1 MTYPSEFPPHALRDY
16 AFIADGERGALVGPR
31 GDLAWMCLP
40 AWDSDAAFSTL
51 IGGSGFYA
59 VTPIDPFTWGGYY
72 DRRSLVWNS
81 RWVTTRGIVES
92 RDALALPGDQE
103 TAVILRRIK
112 AVEGDARLR
121 VVLDVRA
128 GFGAEAMRG
137 THRDERGVWT
147 GHSGAIEFRWSGAQI
162 THRGGSR
169 PLSFELDLVAGQTHD
184 LVLELTSSSLS
195 SEIPISDSLWSATE
209 EGWRA
214 AVPELNDR
222 ILGRHDAEQAIAVL
236 RGLTSMN
243 GGMVAAATMSLPE
256 RADQNRNYDY
266 RYAWIRDQC
275 YSGIAAARVGHFP
288 LLDSAVNFI
297 SERLLTDGPTL
308 KPAYT
313 VRGGRVPSE
322 RTLSH
327 LQGYPGGSDKVGN
340 WVNEQFQLD
349 AFGEALG
356 LFAVASSCGRL
367 ATEHWNAV
375 ETAAS
380 AIESRWREPDA
391 GIWEIEPQ
399 RWAHSRLT
407 CVSGLRSIAAE
418 APISESGRWSALAD
432 AILADV
438 SSDCSH
444 PEGRWQRAPNDP
456 RIDAS
461 LLLPAI
467 RGALPI
473 TDPRSIATIAAVEAD
488 LVEEEYVYRFRP
500 DGRPLGEAE
509 GAFLLCGFLL
519 ALAKHQQGEHLPAR
533 GLFER
538 NRSACGTPGLMA
550 EEFDVQQRQLRGN
563 VPQAFVHAL
572 LLECA
577 AALGETEFESRS
589 S

>member
-1 MTYPSEFPPHALRDY
+1 MTPPTEFPPYALRDY
-16 AFIADGERGALVGPR
+16 AFIADGERGALIGPR

-40 AWDSDAAFSTL
+40 AWDSDAVFSTL

-59 VTPIDPFTWGGYY
+59 VTPVGPYTWGGYY

-81 RWVTTRGIVES
+81 RWVTTHGIVES
-92 RDALALPGDQE
+92 RDALALPGDPA

-112 AVEGDARLR
+112 VVEGEARLR

-137 THRDERGVWT
+137 THRDAQGVWT
-147 GHSGAIEFRWSGAQI
+147 GHSGAIGFRWCGAPV
-162 THRGGSR
+162 TRRGGAG
-169 PLSFELDLVAGQTHD
+169 PLSFELDLVAGETQD
-184 LVLELTSSSLS
+184 LVLELSTSAFAPEL
-195 SEIPISDSLWSATE
+195 PMADPLWNATE
-209 EGWRA
+209 EGWRE
-214 AVPELNDR
+214 AVPELSNPV
-222 ILGRHDAEQAIAVL
+222 LGRRDAEQAIAVL
-236 RGLTSMN
+236 RGLTSLH

-275 YSGIAAARVGHFP
+275 YSGIAVARIGHFP
-288 LLDSAVNFI
+288 LLDSAVDFV
-297 SERLLTDGPTL
+297 SERLLTDGPAL

-327 LQGYPGGSDKVGN
+327 LEGYPGGSDKVGN

-349 AFGEALG
+349 AFGEALE
-356 LFAVASSCGRL
+356 LFAAASSCGRL
-367 ATEHWNAV
+367 GAGHWNAV
-375 ETAAS
+375 EVAAA
-380 AIESRWREPDA
+380 AIESRWQEPDA

-407 CVSGLRSIAAE
+407 CVSGLRAIAAE
-418 APISESGRWSALAD
+418 APIPQSGRWSALAD
-432 AILADV
+432 TILADV
-438 SSDCSH
+438 SSDCLH
-444 PEGRWQRAPNDP
+444 PEGRWQRSPGDP

-473 TDPRSIATIAAVEAD
+473 TDPRNIATIAAVEAE
-488 LVEEEYVYRFRP
+488 LVEEEYVYRFRA

-519 ALAKHQQGEHLPAR
+519 ALAKHQQGEQLQAR

-538 NRSACGTPGLMA
+538 NRSACGTPGVMA

-563 VPQAFVHAL
+563 VPQAFVHAV

-577 AALGETEFESRS
+577 AALGGP
-589 S
+589 